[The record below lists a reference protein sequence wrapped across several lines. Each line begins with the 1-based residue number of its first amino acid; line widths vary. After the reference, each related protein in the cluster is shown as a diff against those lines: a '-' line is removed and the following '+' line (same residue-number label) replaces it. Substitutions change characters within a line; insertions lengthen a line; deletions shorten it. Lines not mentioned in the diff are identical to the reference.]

1 MSPTSYQTAPPRAL
15 IITTVPRRVKL
26 ALAKMLAVNP
36 TFATV
41 QRRKT
46 SPVQRTRASFRSSH
60 SDLHPRSFFPC
71 PTASAID
78 FVPFTFRHDFRG
90 IDRLFIHL
98 LFQDLSVFSDQ
109 EVHTPRR
116 FVFVSVDTVLVS
128 DLASPIAQQR
138 EADADLLGECPVRK
152 RTIHTH
158 TQDLGVDRF
167 QLLKV
172 LLEVFHLLCS
182 TPGEC
187 KNIKRQY
194 DVLLSAV
201 VAQMNVLQILP
212 VEVLQLEVRRS
223 LSDAKLHIFRPGG
236 LRPARP
242 RNRPS
247 QKHSKQNC
255 TETFHPSCF
264 LHLLLLI
271 TTQTISGNRYN
282 SPQQFF
288 VFSIALTHK

>member
-15 IITTVPRRVKL
+15 IITTGPRCVKL
-26 ALAKMLAVNP
+26 PLTQKRAPRTRGAHWYKLLPCDPTLAVFKRYALLDRHLLFRFVRRAP
-36 TFATV
+36 PSAT
-41 QRRKT
+41 
-46 SPVQRTRASFRSSH
+46 
-60 SDLHPRSFFPC
+60 
-71 PTASAID
+71 D

-90 IDRLFIHL
+90 IDRLLIHL

-158 TQDLGVDRF
+158 TQDLGVGRF

-187 KNIKRQY
+187 KNIKCQY

-212 VEVLQLEVRRS
+212 VEVLQLEIRRS
-223 LSDAKLHIFRPGG
+223 LSDAKLHLFRPGG
-236 LRPARP
+236 LRQARP

-255 TETFHPSCF
+255 NETFHPSCF

-271 TTQTISGNRYN
+271 KIRTISGKR
-282 SPQQFF
+282 
-288 VFSIALTHK
+288 